1 MVTET
6 STAPAEPA
14 GDTAV
19 TCVALFTTT
28 DVAAVEPKFTVA
40 PVRSVPVITT
50 LVPPAVVPLF
60 GVTVVIVGA
69 AGKTEKLC
77 CTCVAAAKFE
87 LPAWSALIRQVPA
100 PVKLTTPPAI
110 EQVAELEGSTEN
122 TTDRPDVAVA
132 VGV

>member
-50 LVPPAVVPLF
+50 LVPPAVVPDDGAML
-60 GVTVVIVGA
+60 VIVGA
-69 AGKTEKLC
+69 DGC
-77 CTCVAAAKFE
+77 CCGAT
-87 LPAWSALIRQVPA
+87 
-100 PVKLTTPPAI
+100 
-110 EQVAELEGSTEN
+110 
-122 TTDRPDVAVA
+122 
-132 VGV
+132 